1 MKRYLSLVK
10 FAHTLFALPFAM
22 VGFTLG
28 IVKSSSIVGG
38 ETLLDNWWVL
48 LLQVLVCM
56 VTARN
61 SAMGFNRYL
70 DRDIDALNPRTATRE
85 IPAGD
90 ISAKNALKFVVVNSI
105 IFTVTAF
112 TINTLCGFLA
122 PVALIV
128 LLGYSYMKRV
138 SALCHF
144 VLGLALGIAPVGA
157 FVAVTGTIDISVI
170 LLCIIVMLW
179 TGAFDILYS
188 LQDEEFDR
196 ENKLHSIPELIGRRY
211 AMFFSTLVH
220 LAIIP
225 LLLLFYIN
233 TVEIIKSEILFFIGA
248 AIFIFLLIWQH
259 CIVSPNNLKRLNA
272 AFFTTNGAASLI
284 FALFTIL
291 SLIIRTN

>member
-28 IVKSSSIVGG
+28 IIKSAALADGG
-38 ETLLDNWWVL
+38 AVLDNWWVL

-61 SAMGFNRYL
+61 SAMSFNRYL
-70 DRDIDALNPRTATRE
+70 DRDIDALNPRTASRE
-85 IPAGD
+85 IPAGV
-90 ISAKNALKFVVVNSI
+90 ISTTNAKKFIAINSVIFVVA
-105 IFTVTAF
+105 AF
-112 TINTLCGFLA
+112 SINTLCGILA
-122 PVALIV
+122 PVALTV

-157 FVAVTGTIDISVI
+157 FVAVTGTINLAVI
-170 LLCIIVMLW
+170 LLAVIVMLW

-211 AMFFSTLVH
+211 AMIFSTVVH
-220 LAIIP
+220 ISIIP
-225 LLLLFYIN
+225 LLFLFYVNI
-233 TVEIIKSEILFFIGA
+233 VDVIKSETLFFIGA
-248 AIFIFLLIWQH
+248 AIFIALLIWQH
-259 CIVSPNNLKRLNA
+259 LIISPNNLKRLNA

-291 SLIIRTN
+291 SISVLL

>member
-1 MKRYLSLVK
+1 MKKYLSLVK

-28 IVKSSSIVGG
+28 IIKSSALADGG
-38 ETLLDNWWVL
+38 AVVDNWWVL
-48 LLQVLVCM
+48 LLQVLICM

-61 SAMGFNRYL
+61 AAMSFNRYL

-85 IPAGD
+85 IPAGV
-90 ISAKNALKFVVVNSI
+90 ISTTSAVRFIAINCLIFVVA
-105 IFTVTAF
+105 AF
-112 TINTLCGFLA
+112 SINTLCGILA

-157 FVAVTGTIDISVI
+157 YVAVTGTINIAVI
-170 LLCIIVMLW
+170 LLAVIVMLW

-211 AMFFSTLVH
+211 AMIFSTVVH
-220 LAIIP
+220 IAIIP
-225 LLLLFYIN
+225 LLFLFYVNI
-233 TVEIIKSEILFFIGA
+233 VDVIKSETLFFIGA
-248 AIFIFLLIWQH
+248 AIFTALLIWQH
-259 CIVSPNNLKRLNA
+259 LIISPNNLKRLNA

-291 SLIIRTN
+291 SLLISF